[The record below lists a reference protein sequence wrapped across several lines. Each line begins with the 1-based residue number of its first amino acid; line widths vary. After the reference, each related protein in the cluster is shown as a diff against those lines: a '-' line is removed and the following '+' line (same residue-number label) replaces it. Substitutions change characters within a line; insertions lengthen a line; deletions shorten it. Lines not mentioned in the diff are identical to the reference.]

1 MKEQIKTIEISQ
13 YTTDTGAT
21 YATIPLTYQVFGLAL
36 GTAPVVLVNHALTG
50 NAEVIGAEGW
60 WNPIVGEEKLIDTR
74 NYTIIAFNIPG
85 NGVGDF
91 LIENYQ
97 DFTARDVAR
106 LFKKGLTL
114 LEVDQLYAVIGGSV
128 GGGIAWELAA
138 LYPEYIENLIPIA
151 ADWKA
156 TDWLLANTKVQDLI
170 LNNSSNPVHD
180 ARVHAMN
187 LYRTPESYQSKFN
200 RTVNDDLK
208 IFNIESWLLHHG
220 KKLQQRFQ
228 LASYKLANQLL
239 STIDITRNRGSFLEV
254 ASKIKSNIHIIG
266 IDSDLFFIAKENK
279 EAFLSL
285 SKVKPNVHYGEIQS
299 IHGHDAFLIEFEQ
312 IEVLLQKVFKKQLK
326 TA

>member
-13 YTTDTGAT
+13 YTTETGAT

-50 NAEVIGAEGW
+50 NAEVIGTEGW

-97 DFTARDVAR
+97 DFTARDIAR
-106 LFKKGLTL
+106 LFKKGLDL
-114 LEVDQLYAVIGGSV
+114 LEVPQLFAVIGGSV

-200 RTVNDDLK
+200 RTVNDDLN

>member
-1 MKEQIKTIEISQ
+1 MKEQIKTVEISQ
-13 YTTDTGAT
+13 YTTETGAS
-21 YATIPLTYQVFGLAL
+21 YEAIPLTYQTFGLPL

-50 NAEVIGAEGW
+50 NAEVIGEQGW

-91 LIENYQ
+91 LIESYR
-97 DFTARDVAR
+97 DFTARDVAQ
-106 LFKKGLTL
+106 LFKAGLDVL
-114 LEVDQLYAVIGGSV
+114 QVNQLFAVIGGSV

-200 RTVNDDLK
+200 RTVNDDLN